1 MELAFLLLLFV
12 LEIALTIYTVMDGR
26 DKRKWYTRRMFMRI
40 AEMVSFLLFT
50 LLPGVNTGFRFALY
64 TVLLAIRMLL
74 AAIVWLCKRGKA
86 AGTLG
91 AGGLIWRLLG
101 SMALLFL
108 AMIPA
113 FLFSGYDGLETT
125 GEYDVKLAQAILVDD
140 SRTENFEQ
148 DGSNREV
155 PVYLYYPDTESGKF
169 PLVLFSHG
177 AFGYYQSNTSTYMEL
192 ASHGYVVVS
201 LDHPYHSFFTKDT
214 DGKTI
219 LADKGFLEEVQK
231 VDTDSVPE
239 NEILA
244 ISSKWLSVRTE
255 DMSFVLDTIKD
266 TAGDGAL
273 TEAWHIAEQEE
284 SAEVLHAL
292 SLVECE
298 KIGLMGHS
306 LGGAASVSLGRARD
320 DIEAVID
327 LDGTMLGEELAFE
340 DGRYVFIEEPYP
352 VPLLSIDNEEHH
364 KASEEGGNG
373 YVNVFVLE
381 NALDGNNT
389 WFKGSGHMNF
399 TDLPLFAPPLA
410 SLLGTGSIDSESCVR
425 QMNQIVL
432 QFYDC
437 YLKGEGELALQER
450 YE

>member
-1 MELAFLLLLFV
+1 MVHPPDVYANCR
-12 LEIALTIYTVMDGR
+12 DGQLPAVYPPPR
-26 DKRKWYTRRMFMRI
+26 CKHRLPLRTLHRI
-40 AEMVSFLLFT
+40 AGNPDAAGRYCL
-50 LLPGVNTGFRFALY
+50 ALQ
-64 TVLLAIRMLL
+64 
-74 AAIVWLCKRGKA
+74 RGKA

-364 KASEEGGNG
+364 KASGRRWKW
-373 YVNVFVLE
+373 LCQ
-381 NALDGNNT
+381 
-389 WFKGSGHMNF
+389 
-399 TDLPLFAPPLA
+399 
-410 SLLGTGSIDSESCVR
+410 CVR
-425 QMNQIVL
+425 TGK
-432 QFYDC
+432 C
-437 YLKGEGELALQER
+437 PGWE
-450 YE
+450 

>member
-26 DKRKWYTRRMFMRI
+26 DKGKWCIRRLFVVSV
-40 AEMVSFLLFT
+40 EMLSLLLIS
-50 LLPGVNTGFRFALY
+50 LLPGVIMGFRFILCFALL
-64 TVLLAIRMLL
+64 TVRLILAIIFYIGKKNKAVGTLSTGGLLCRMFGSMFLLA
-74 AAIVWLCKRGKA
+74 
-86 AGTLG
+86 
-91 AGGLIWRLLG
+91 
-101 SMALLFL
+101 L

-113 FLFSGYDGLETT
+113 FLFSGYDGLDTT
-125 GEYDVKLAQAILVDD
+125 GEYDVKLTQAILADD
-140 SRTENFEQ
+140 SRTETFEQ

-155 PVYLYYPDTESGKF
+155 PVYIYYPDTEGGKF
-169 PLVLFSHG
+169 PIVLFSHG

-214 DGKTI
+214 EGNM
-219 LADKGFLEEVQK
+219 LLVDKGFLEEVQK
-231 VDTDSVPE
+231 VNTDSVPE
-239 NEILA
+239 DDILS
-244 ISSKWLSVRTE
+244 ISSKWLSVRTA
-255 DMSFVLDTIKD
+255 DMSFVLDTIED
-266 TAGDGAL
+266 VARTGVL
-273 TEAWHIAEQEE
+273 TEAWHTAKQEK

-292 SLVECE
+292 SMADCE

-306 LGGAASVSLGRARD
+306 LGGAASVSLGRMRS
-320 DIEAVID
+320 DIGAVID

-340 DGRYVFIEEPYP
+340 DGGYVFIEEPYP

-364 KASEEGGNG
+364 RASEEGGNG

-425 QMNQIVL
+425 QMNQIIL

-437 YLKGEGELALQER
+437 YLKGEGKLSLQER